1 MLQRCE
7 DPDGLTYYRSP
18 LLARARIPHL
28 FTTRQGAERRELDLA
43 QLDERTR
50 ERLSAA
56 AGTTPSRF
64 VRVHQ
69 VHGAAVRLVGAG
81 ELPDERTE
89 ADALVTER
97 AGVLLGVHVA
107 DCVPVLLA
115 RRDGRRVAAVHAGW
129 RGLVAGVIPRTMDA
143 LGAGEYLA
151 ALGPCIGAERF
162 EVGPEVVAA
171 FADAGLASVVH
182 ARPNERAH
190 VDLRAAAECQLRE
203 RGVELLDATDRCTYR
218 DGADFYSYRRDV
230 THGGGA
236 RTGRLGAWIG
246 VAPEQAP

>member
-7 DPDGLTYYRSP
+7 DSDGLTYYRSP

-28 FTTRQGAERRELDLA
+28 FTTRLGAERRELDLA
-43 QLDERTR
+43 SLDERTR

-56 AGTTPSRF
+56 AGTSASRF

-69 VHGAAVRLVGAG
+69 VHGADVLVVGTG
-81 ELPDERTE
+81 ELPDERQH

-97 AGVLLGVHVA
+97 AGVLVGVHVA

-115 RRDGRRVAAVHAGW
+115 RRDGRRVAALHAGW
-129 RGLVAGVIPRTMDA
+129 RGLVAGVIPRIMDA

-151 ALGPCIGAERF
+151 ALGPCIGGERF

-171 FADAGLASVVH
+171 FVRAGLAAVVRH
-182 ARPNERAH
+182 RPNERAH
-190 VDLRAAAECQLRE
+190 IDLSAAAELQLRE

-218 DGADFYSYRRDV
+218 DGGDFYSYRRDV
-230 THGGGA
+230 THGGAA

-246 VAPEQAP
+246 VAPE